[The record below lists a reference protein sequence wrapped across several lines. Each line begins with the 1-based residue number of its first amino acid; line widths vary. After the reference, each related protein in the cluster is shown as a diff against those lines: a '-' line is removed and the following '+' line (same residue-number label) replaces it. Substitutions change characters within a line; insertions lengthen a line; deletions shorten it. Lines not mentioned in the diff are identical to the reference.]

1 MLTYPILN
9 TMADRPGNA
18 RHVIGLGPSL
28 PKNGISSN
36 GNGMWGSGYTDTC
49 LSLVAKTVSMNIRIV
64 SS

>member
-28 PKNGISSN
+28 PKNDISSN
-36 GNGMWGSGYTDTC
+36 SMWGSGYTDTC
-49 LSLVAKTVSMNIRIV
+49 LSLVAKTVSMNIRIL